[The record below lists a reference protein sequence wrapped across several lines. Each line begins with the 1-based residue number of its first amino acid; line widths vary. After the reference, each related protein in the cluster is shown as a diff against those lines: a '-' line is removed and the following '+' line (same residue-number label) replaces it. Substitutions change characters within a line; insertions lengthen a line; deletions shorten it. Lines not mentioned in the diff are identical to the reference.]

1 MKKLTIPEEFKQYI
15 INRFNKSNINE
26 EIDNLSTANRA
37 LNKLKELNIIA
48 SDILKE
54 AENRYTNKNL

>member
-1 MKKLTIPEEFKQYI
+1 MIPEEFKQYI
-15 INRFNKSNINE
+15 ADRFNKSNINE
-26 EIDNLSTANRA
+26 EIDNLSTADKA

-54 AENRYTNKNL
+54 AEKRYVNKTS